1 MEWAQPEDAVPVAD
15 CESLGQSFI
24 LMIASWPSSAGFE
37 DQELSVV
44 KLKEMA
50 FLFFPYLK
58 TKYSIFLLKM
68 TVLIKLMLL
77 LDPNPIFF
85 LPMFYW

>member
-1 MEWAQPEDAVPVAD
+1 VVD

-50 FLFFPYLK
+50 FFIF
-58 TKYSIFLLKM
+58 SIPQNK
-68 TVLIKLMLL
+68 
-77 LDPNPIFF
+77 IFHISVKNDSF
-85 LPMFYW
+85 N